1 MSPPGRLAQSLL
13 LVAAGI
19 AGAWVTAACIDRA
32 TVLWQEPNWPA
43 TTAEIMEITGD
54 AAAAD
59 GFRLHV
65 RFLPPGQG
73 PVDAVT
79 RDPIGEAQ
87 VAILR
92 EAARKAA
99 GGRATALV
107 YYRPDLPQEVRVGRY
122 ERGVRA
128 MAAGF
133 GAAGFLVAALSLAA
147 FRRAA
152 GAMFSPAGSRP
163 SGNIAQ
169 GSKSPR

>member
-54 AAAAD
+54 AAAD

-73 PVDAVT
+73 PVETVT

-107 YYRPDLPQEVRVGRY
+107 YYRPDLPREVRVGRH

-133 GAAGFLVAALSLAA
+133 GAMGFLVAILSLTA

-152 GAMFSPAGSRP
+152 GATFSRAGSRP